1 MLWVAVLLLPTLSVL
16 LVVVDRV
23 EDRVL
28 APARPR
34 RRHAGRRRHLHL
46 VRDTSRSPG
55 PAAHKAA
62 RKAAGEAAAGT
73 RAA

>member
-1 MLWVAVLLLPTLSVL
+1 MFWVAVLLLPTLSVL
-16 LVVVDRV
+16 LVVLDRV

-28 APARPR
+28 SPARPR

-46 VRDTSRSPG
+46 VRDTPRSTG
-55 PAAHKAA
+55 TAARKGAHKAA
-62 RKAAGEAAAGT
+62 AGA

>member
-1 MLWVAVLLLPTLSVL
+1 MLWVAVLLLPTLSAL
-16 LVVVDRV
+16 LVVLDRV

-28 APARPR
+28 APVRHR

-46 VRDTSRSPG
+46 VRDASRSTG
-55 PAAHKAA
+55 TAARKGAHKAT
-62 RKAAGEAAAGT
+62 AGT

>member
-1 MLWVAVLLLPTLSVL
+1 MFWIAVLLLPSLSAL
-16 LVVVDRV
+16 LVVLDRV

-28 APARPR
+28 APARSR

-46 VRDTSRSPG
+46 VRDASRSTG
-55 PAAHKAA
+55 TTARKGAHKATGET
-62 RKAAGEAAAGT
+62 AAGP